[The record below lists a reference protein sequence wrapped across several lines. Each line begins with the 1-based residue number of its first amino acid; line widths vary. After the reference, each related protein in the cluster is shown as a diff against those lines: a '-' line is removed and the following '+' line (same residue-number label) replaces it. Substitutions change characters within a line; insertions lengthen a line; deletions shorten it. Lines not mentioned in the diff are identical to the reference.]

1 MLYKHFIF
9 SALPVIRVNEVQ
21 NRVGCGQGYDLW
33 HHEKWPCFESHPNQP
48 IIPAG
53 TDLVII
59 IDLHTLEYV
68 PLSIAI
74 EECTDIF
81 LLELNG

>member
-1 MLYKHFIF
+1 MTYGIMKNDPA
-9 SALPVIRVNEVQ
+9 SR
-21 NRVGCGQGYDLW
+21 
-33 HHEKWPCFESHPNQP
+33 SHPNQP

-68 PLSIAI
+68 TLSIAI